1 LDRFHAAQFYM
12 AGALTALCLVLY
24 VWAPAD
30 KQELVGAAALTLV
43 GFIVGKAS
51 NGFNRTRARQG
62 RDDP

>member
-1 LDRFHAAQFYM
+1 M

-24 VWAPAD
+24 VYAPAD
-30 KQELVGAAALTLV
+30 KQELLGAAALTLV